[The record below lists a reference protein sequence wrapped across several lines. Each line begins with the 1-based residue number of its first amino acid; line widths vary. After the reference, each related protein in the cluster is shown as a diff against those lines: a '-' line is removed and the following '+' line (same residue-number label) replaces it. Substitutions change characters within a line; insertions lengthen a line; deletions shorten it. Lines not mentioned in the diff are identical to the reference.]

1 MFNHTTE
8 VLPIEAL
15 LPDLLETLGSGT
27 RCILEAAPG
36 AGKTT
41 RVPLALLRAAWL
53 DGKGILMLEPRRMAA
68 RNAARYMASLLGEKV
83 GQTVG
88 YRVRL
93 DSRVSASTR
102 ITVVTEGVLTRMLQD
117 DPELQGVGCLIFDEF
132 HERSLNAD
140 LGLALALDCQ
150 QGLRDDLRLLIMSAT
165 LDSGPLLKLLQQDFS
180 GAVPVLRSEGRAWP
194 VETHHLPLPRADI
207 PMERWVADAVRR
219 ALREENGS
227 ILVFLPGTGEIRKV
241 EALLQDVRSD
251 TVHLCPLYGDLPA
264 AEQDAAIAPVWAP
277 VRKIVLATS
286 IAETSL
292 TIEGVRVVIDS
303 GLARTVRFDAG
314 TGMSRLVTERV
325 SLASAEQRRGRA
337 GRTEPGVCYRLWHQG
352 DEAGM
357 AAHIRPEI
365 LDADMA
371 PLCLELAVWGITAP
385 SSLHWLDEPPVEA
398 VNQAIPLLRS
408 LEAVDAAG
416 RVTAR
421 GRVMARLPL
430 HPRLAHMVLAAKAFG
445 LGKAACLLAAMAD
458 ERDPLRLRDVDIR
471 PRLALLGHGQGS
483 PAVFRIREAARQIG
497 RLVDAAGEHRMANGR
512 GGFLDDTDSLA
523 DEPVLA
529 VGAVNGGSGNV
540 RIWQA
545 APLSQETVAALYQTQ
560 FTKNEEVVW
569 DSREQA
575 VAARKRVSFGA
586 FIIEETPLR
595 NGDASLADRMAQ
607 AVLSGIRELGMSC
620 LPWTEE
626 LYQWRL
632 RVELLRAV
640 DKGGDWPDVSEE
652 ALLTGL
658 EDWLVPFL
666 QGISRRS
673 QFSKIDLAAAL
684 HALLPWRKQRE
695 LDAMAPTHMEVP
707 SGSFI
712 RLLYE
717 ASAEG
722 IVPVLAV
729 KLQEM
734 FGMQESPAIA
744 EGKVP
749 VLVHLLSPAGRPL
762 QITRDLKGFWKN
774 GYPAVRAEM
783 RGRYPKHPWPEDPFA
798 ALPTRLTNRRIQNR
812 S

>member
-1 MFNHTTE
+1 M
-8 VLPIEAL
+8 
-15 LPDLLETLGSGT
+15 
-27 RCILEAAPG
+27 
-36 AGKTT
+36 
-41 RVPLALLRAAWL
+41 
-53 DGKGILMLEPRRMAA
+53 
-68 RNAARYMASLLGEKV
+68 
-83 GQTVG
+83 
-88 YRVRL
+88 
-93 DSRVSASTR
+93 
-102 ITVVTEGVLTRMLQD
+102 
-117 DPELQGVGCLIFDEF
+117 
-132 HERSLNAD
+132 
-140 LGLALALDCQ
+140 
-150 QGLRDDLRLLIMSAT
+150 
-165 LDSGPLLKLLQQDFS
+165 
-180 GAVPVLRSEGRAWP
+180 
-194 VETHHLPLPRADI
+194 
-207 PMERWVADAVRR
+207 
-219 ALREENGS
+219 
-227 ILVFLPGTGEIRKV
+227 FLPGTGEIRKV

-483 PAVFRIREAARQIG
+483 PAVFRIREAAHQIG
-497 RLVDAAGEHRMANGR
+497 RLVDAAGEPPHRTPMSIPEEEQAGVLLALAYPDRLAQKRSRGSYRMANGR

-529 VGAVNGGSGNV
+529 VGAVNGGSGIV
-540 RIWQA
+540 
-545 APLSQETVAALYQTQ
+545 PDSVYQE
-560 FTKNEEVVW
+560 
-569 DSREQA
+569 R
-575 VAARKRVSFGA
+575 RGRVGQPGTGCSGA
-586 FIIEETPLR
+586 E
-595 NGDASLADRMAQ
+595 A
-607 AVLSGIRELGMSC
+607 RELRGIHYRRN
-620 LPWTEE
+620 P
-626 LYQWRL
+626 
-632 RVELLRAV
+632 VEKR
-640 DKGGDWPDVSEE
+640 
-652 ALLTGL
+652 
-658 EDWLVPFL
+658 
-666 QGISRRS
+666 
-673 QFSKIDLAAAL
+673 
-684 HALLPWRKQRE
+684 
-695 LDAMAPTHMEVP
+695 
-707 SGSFI
+707 
-712 RLLYE
+712 
-717 ASAEG
+717 
-722 IVPVLAV
+722 
-729 KLQEM
+729 
-734 FGMQESPAIA
+734 
-744 EGKVP
+744 
-749 VLVHLLSPAGRPL
+749 
-762 QITRDLKGFWKN
+762 
-774 GYPAVRAEM
+774 
-783 RGRYPKHPWPEDPFA
+783 
-798 ALPTRLTNRRIQNR
+798 
-812 S
+812 

>member
-165 LDSGPLLKLLQQDFS
+165 LDSGPLLKLLHQDFS

-337 GRTEPGVCYRLWHQG
+337 GRTTFTAFL
-352 DEAGM
+352 AT
-357 AAHIRPEI
+357 AAFE
-365 LDADMA
+365 
-371 PLCLELAVWGITAP
+371 V
-385 SSLHWLDEPPVEA
+385 
-398 VNQAIPLLRS
+398 
-408 LEAVDAAG
+408 
-416 RVTAR
+416 
-421 GRVMARLPL
+421 
-430 HPRLAHMVLAAKAFG
+430 
-445 LGKAACLLAAMAD
+445 
-458 ERDPLRLRDVDIR
+458 
-471 PRLALLGHGQGS
+471 
-483 PAVFRIREAARQIG
+483 
-497 RLVDAAGEHRMANGR
+497 
-512 GGFLDDTDSLA
+512 
-523 DEPVLA
+523 
-529 VGAVNGGSGNV
+529 VGAV
-540 RIWQA
+540 
-545 APLSQETVAALYQTQ
+545 
-560 FTKNEEVVW
+560 
-569 DSREQA
+569 A
-575 VAARKRVSFGA
+575 VF
-586 FIIEETPLR
+586 
-595 NGDASLADRMAQ
+595 
-607 AVLSGIRELGMSC
+607 
-620 LPWTEE
+620 
-626 LYQWRL
+626 
-632 RVELLRAV
+632 
-640 DKGGDWPDVSEE
+640 
-652 ALLTGL
+652 
-658 EDWLVPFL
+658 
-666 QGISRRS
+666 
-673 QFSKIDLAAAL
+673 
-684 HALLPWRKQRE
+684 
-695 LDAMAPTHMEVP
+695 
-707 SGSFI
+707 
-712 RLLYE
+712 
-717 ASAEG
+717 
-722 IVPVLAV
+722 
-729 KLQEM
+729 
-734 FGMQESPAIA
+734 
-744 EGKVP
+744 
-749 VLVHLLSPAGRPL
+749 
-762 QITRDLKGFWKN
+762 
-774 GYPAVRAEM
+774 
-783 RGRYPKHPWPEDPFA
+783 
-798 ALPTRLTNRRIQNR
+798 
-812 S
+812 

>member
-1 MFNHTTE
+1 M
-8 VLPIEAL
+8 
-15 LPDLLETLGSGT
+15 
-27 RCILEAAPG
+27 
-36 AGKTT
+36 
-41 RVPLALLRAAWL
+41 
-53 DGKGILMLEPRRMAA
+53 
-68 RNAARYMASLLGEKV
+68 
-83 GQTVG
+83 
-88 YRVRL
+88 
-93 DSRVSASTR
+93 
-102 ITVVTEGVLTRMLQD
+102 
-117 DPELQGVGCLIFDEF
+117 
-132 HERSLNAD
+132 
-140 LGLALALDCQ
+140 
-150 QGLRDDLRLLIMSAT
+150 
-165 LDSGPLLKLLQQDFS
+165 
-180 GAVPVLRSEGRAWP
+180 
-194 VETHHLPLPRADI
+194 
-207 PMERWVADAVRR
+207 
-219 ALREENGS
+219 
-227 ILVFLPGTGEIRKV
+227 
-241 EALLQDVRSD
+241 
-251 TVHLCPLYGDLPA
+251 
-264 AEQDAAIAPVWAP
+264 
-277 VRKIVLATS
+277 
-286 IAETSL
+286 
-292 TIEGVRVVIDS
+292 
-303 GLARTVRFDAG
+303 
-314 TGMSRLVTERV
+314 
-325 SLASAEQRRGRA
+325 
-337 GRTEPGVCYRLWHQG
+337 
-352 DEAGM
+352 
-357 AAHIRPEI
+357 
-365 LDADMA
+365 
-371 PLCLELAVWGITAP
+371 
-385 SSLHWLDEPPVEA
+385 EA

-408 LEAVDAAG
+408 LEAVDAVG

-497 RLVDAAGEHRMANGR
+497 RLVDAAGEPPHRTPMSIPEEEQAGVLLALAYPDRLAQKRSRGSYRMANGR

-607 AVLSGIRELGMSC
+607 AVLSGIRELGMLC

-673 QFSKIDLAAAL
+673 QFSKIDLASAL

-707 SGSFI
+707 TGSFI

-783 RGRYPKHPWPEDPFA
+783 RGRYPKHPWPEDPFTT
-798 ALPTRLTNRRIQNR
+798 LPTRLTNRRLQNR

>member
-93 DSRVSASTR
+93 DSWVSASTR

-303 GLARTVRFDAG
+303 GLARQCVSTRERACPGLSRSVYPSPVPSSVGAG
-314 TGMSRLVTERV
+314 QGGRSRAYVTGCGIKGTKREWRPISDRKYWMPTWPRCAL
-325 SLASAEQRRGRA
+325 SLPYGGSPPLLPCTGWTSPRWKLSIRPFLCSAAWRQSTRRG
-337 GRTEPGVCYRLWHQG
+337 G
-352 DEAGM
+352 
-357 AAHIRPEI
+357 
-365 LDADMA
+365 
-371 PLCLELAVWGITAP
+371 
-385 SSLHWLDEPPVEA
+385 
-398 VNQAIPLLRS
+398 
-408 LEAVDAAG
+408 
-416 RVTAR
+416 
-421 GRVMARLPL
+421 
-430 HPRLAHMVLAAKAFG
+430 
-445 LGKAACLLAAMAD
+445 
-458 ERDPLRLRDVDIR
+458 
-471 PRLALLGHGQGS
+471 
-483 PAVFRIREAARQIG
+483 
-497 RLVDAAGEHRMANGR
+497 
-512 GGFLDDTDSLA
+512 
-523 DEPVLA
+523 
-529 VGAVNGGSGNV
+529 
-540 RIWQA
+540 
-545 APLSQETVAALYQTQ
+545 
-560 FTKNEEVVW
+560 
-569 DSREQA
+569 
-575 VAARKRVSFGA
+575 
-586 FIIEETPLR
+586 
-595 NGDASLADRMAQ
+595 
-607 AVLSGIRELGMSC
+607 
-620 LPWTEE
+620 
-626 LYQWRL
+626 
-632 RVELLRAV
+632 
-640 DKGGDWPDVSEE
+640 
-652 ALLTGL
+652 
-658 EDWLVPFL
+658 
-666 QGISRRS
+666 
-673 QFSKIDLAAAL
+673 
-684 HALLPWRKQRE
+684 
-695 LDAMAPTHMEVP
+695 
-707 SGSFI
+707 
-712 RLLYE
+712 
-717 ASAEG
+717 
-722 IVPVLAV
+722 
-729 KLQEM
+729 
-734 FGMQESPAIA
+734 
-744 EGKVP
+744 
-749 VLVHLLSPAGRPL
+749 
-762 QITRDLKGFWKN
+762 
-774 GYPAVRAEM
+774 
-783 RGRYPKHPWPEDPFA
+783 
-798 ALPTRLTNRRIQNR
+798 
-812 S
+812 

>member
-1 MFNHTTE
+1 MPP
-8 VLPIEAL
+8 LRP
-15 LPDLLETLGSGT
+15 LGSGT
-27 RCILEAAPG
+27 E
-36 AGKTT
+36 
-41 RVPLALLRAAWL
+41 
-53 DGKGILMLEPRRMAA
+53 
-68 RNAARYMASLLGEKV
+68 
-83 GQTVG
+83 
-88 YRVRL
+88 
-93 DSRVSASTR
+93 
-102 ITVVTEGVLTRMLQD
+102 
-117 DPELQGVGCLIFDEF
+117 
-132 HERSLNAD
+132 
-140 LGLALALDCQ
+140 
-150 QGLRDDLRLLIMSAT
+150 
-165 LDSGPLLKLLQQDFS
+165 
-180 GAVPVLRSEGRAWP
+180 
-194 VETHHLPLPRADI
+194 
-207 PMERWVADAVRR
+207 
-219 ALREENGS
+219 
-227 ILVFLPGTGEIRKV
+227 
-241 EALLQDVRSD
+241 
-251 TVHLCPLYGDLPA
+251 
-264 AEQDAAIAPVWAP
+264 
-277 VRKIVLATS
+277 IVLATS

-337 GRTEPGVCYRLWHQG
+337 GRTEPGAYVTGCGIKGTKREW
-352 DEAGM
+352 
-357 AAHIRPEI
+357 RPISARKI

-371 PLCLELAVWGITAP
+371 PLCLELAAWGITAP
-385 SSLHWLDEPPVEA
+385 ASLHWLDEPPVEA

-421 GRVMARLPL
+421 GRAMARLPL

-497 RLVDAAGEHRMANGR
+497 RLVDAAGEPPHRTPMSIPEEEQAGVSLALAYPDRLAQKRSRGSYRMANGR

-620 LPWTEE
+620 LPWTG
-626 LYQWRL
+626 
-632 RVELLRAV
+632 RAA
-640 DKGGDWPDVSEE
+640 SM
-652 ALLTGL
+652 
-658 EDWLVPFL
+658 
-666 QGISRRS
+666 
-673 QFSKIDLAAAL
+673 AAARR
-684 HALLPWRKQRE
+684 A
-695 LDAMAPTHMEVP
+695 A
-707 SGSFI
+707 
-712 RLLYE
+712 
-717 ASAEG
+717 
-722 IVPVLAV
+722 
-729 KLQEM
+729 
-734 FGMQESPAIA
+734 
-744 EGKVP
+744 
-749 VLVHLLSPAGRPL
+749 AGR
-762 QITRDLKGFWKN
+762 G
-774 GYPAVRAEM
+774 
-783 RGRYPKHPWPEDPFA
+783 
-798 ALPTRLTNRRIQNR
+798 
-812 S
+812 

>member
-1 MFNHTTE
+1 
-8 VLPIEAL
+8 
-15 LPDLLETLGSGT
+15 
-27 RCILEAAPG
+27 
-36 AGKTT
+36 
-41 RVPLALLRAAWL
+41 
-53 DGKGILMLEPRRMAA
+53 MAA

-292 TIEGVRVVIDS
+292 TIEGVRVVID
-303 GLARTVRFDAG
+303 ADP
-314 TGMSRLVTERV
+314 
-325 SLASAEQRRGRA
+325 

-483 PAVFRIREAARQIG
+483 PAVFRIH
-497 RLVDAAGEHRMANGR
+497 EHTGR
-512 GGFLDDTDSLA
+512 GTGRCLA
-523 DEPVLA
+523 RLGVPGSPRPETEPGQLSYGQRARRLSGRYGLVGRRARAGCGGRQRWLRQCAHLA
-529 VGAVNGGSGNV
+529 GCAAFSGN
-540 RIWQA
+540 
-545 APLSQETVAALYQTQ
+545 
-560 FTKNEEVVW
+560 
-569 DSREQA
+569 
-575 VAARKRVSFGA
+575 G
-586 FIIEETPLR
+586 
-595 NGDASLADRMAQ
+595 
-607 AVLSGIRELGMSC
+607 C
-620 LPWTEE
+620 
-626 LYQWRL
+626 
-632 RVELLRAV
+632 
-640 DKGGDWPDVSEE
+640 
-652 ALLTGL
+652 
-658 EDWLVPFL
+658 
-666 QGISRRS
+666 
-673 QFSKIDLAAAL
+673 
-684 HALLPWRKQRE
+684 
-695 LDAMAPTHMEVP
+695 
-707 SGSFI
+707 
-712 RLLYE
+712 
-717 ASAEG
+717 G
-722 IVPVLAV
+722 IVPDSVY
-729 KLQEM
+729 QE
-734 FGMQESPAIA
+734 
-744 EGKVP
+744 
-749 VLVHLLSPAGRPL
+749 R
-762 QITRDLKGFWKN
+762 
-774 GYPAVRAEM
+774 
-783 RGRYPKHPWPEDPFA
+783 RGRVGQPGTGCSGAEARELRGIHY
-798 ALPTRLTNRRIQNR
+798 RRNPVEKR
-812 S
+812 

>member
-1 MFNHTTE
+1 MARGDA
-8 VLPIEAL
+8 P
-15 LPDLLETLGSGT
+15 SS
-27 RCILEAAPG
+27 AAPG
-36 AGKTT
+36 RHSNGEVGCGRRPA
-41 RVPLALLRAAWL
+41 RAA
-53 DGKGILMLEPRRMAA
+53 
-68 RNAARYMASLLGEKV
+68 
-83 GQTVG
+83 
-88 YRVRL
+88 
-93 DSRVSASTR
+93 
-102 ITVVTEGVLTRMLQD
+102 
-117 DPELQGVGCLIFDEF
+117 
-132 HERSLNAD
+132 
-140 LGLALALDCQ
+140 
-150 QGLRDDLRLLIMSAT
+150 
-165 LDSGPLLKLLQQDFS
+165 
-180 GAVPVLRSEGRAWP
+180 
-194 VETHHLPLPRADI
+194 
-207 PMERWVADAVRR
+207 
-219 ALREENGS
+219 EENGS

-325 SLASAEQRRGRA
+325 SLANAEQRRGRA

-408 LEAVDAAG
+408 LEAVDAVG

-497 RLVDAAGEHRMANGR
+497 RLVDAAGEPPHRTPMSIPEEEQAGVLLALAYPDRLAQKRSRGSYRMANGR

-560 FTKNEEVVW
+560 FTKNEEVVR

-575 VAARKRVSFGA
+575 GGAEGVSFGA

-607 AVLSGIRELGMSC
+607 RCFRGSGNSGCRVCRGRKSCINGGCASSCCGPWIR
-620 LPWTEE
+620 
-626 LYQWRL
+626 R
-632 RVELLRAV
+632 
-640 DKGGDWPDVSEE
+640 DWPDVSEE
-652 ALLTGL
+652 ALLTG
-658 EDWLVPFL
+658 
-666 QGISRRS
+666 
-673 QFSKIDLAAAL
+673 
-684 HALLPWRKQRE
+684 
-695 LDAMAPTHMEVP
+695 
-707 SGSFI
+707 
-712 RLLYE
+712 
-717 ASAEG
+717 
-722 IVPVLAV
+722 
-729 KLQEM
+729 
-734 FGMQESPAIA
+734 
-744 EGKVP
+744 
-749 VLVHLLSPAGRPL
+749 
-762 QITRDLKGFWKN
+762 
-774 GYPAVRAEM
+774 
-783 RGRYPKHPWPEDPFA
+783 
-798 ALPTRLTNRRIQNR
+798 
-812 S
+812 